1 MGQGDPREVLL
12 ASPGLGVWG
21 VNSGYSLAAM
31 GHGAVGPAGRGFFQ
45 IGKPQIHH
53 RIIEPKNSWGWKGP
67 RSPPSSKPCRGLPAP
82 SNLALSISRDG
93 TLLSAPRQAFGPRLP
108 ISLLTLLCVQWGAVN
123 KNLCVLLWVHVLRC
137 GSRTLH
143 VSPCPSA
150 APAAVWVLE
159 TWGMGQA
166 EVHVSVAAQDKGSLC
181 WS

>member
-1 MGQGDPREVLL
+1 MAQSGRDLKYHLL
-12 ASPGLGVWG
+12 PIPLPWQVSPHQVRLPTAS
-21 VNSGYSLAAM
+21 
-31 GHGAVGPAGRGFFQ
+31 
-45 IGKPQIHH
+45 
-53 RIIEPKNSWGWKGP
+53 
-67 RSPPSSKPCRGLPAP
+67 

-93 TLLSAPRQAFGPRLP
+93 TLLSVPRQAFGPRLP
-108 ISLLTLLCVQWGAVN
+108 ISLLILLCVQWGAVN

-143 VSPCPSA
+143 VSPRPSA